1 MTMTLRLRRRDAAGT
16 APDDTAPDEGEATA
30 RAEPL
35 VLCAEADAASTG
47 AGLPVYIASDD
58 ELTDELRPDSKSR
71 FRRRS
76 SDLISTAC
84 W

>member
-1 MTMTLRLRRRDAAGT
+1 MVATPPEETV
-16 APDDTAPDEGEATA
+16 PDEGEATT

-35 VLCAEADAASTG
+35 VLCAEADADSTG
-47 AGLPVYIASDD
+47 AGLPLYIGSDD